1 MEKQEQ
7 QEGRGVTP
15 AKVIEEWA
23 VTDMDRIYIVHD
35 TKERA
40 ERHCE
45 KLKGDWTDPKVVPH
59 TTIVGEKAWP
69 ESKVKD
75 MMNELIDSGESIT
88 DNPWKVLRI
97 AKVYDIAKRHGLTL

>member
-7 QEGRGVTP
+7 KEGLGVTP
-15 AKVIEEWA
+15 AKVIEGWCVMRKEWCGSSVIQA
-23 VTDMDRIYIVHD
+23 ADFSMLPNGRGCV
-35 TKERA
+35 RA
-40 ERHCE
+40 T
-45 KLKGDWTDPKVVPH
+45 LV
-59 TTIVGEKAWP
+59 IGEKAWP

-88 DNPWKVLRI
+88 DNPWKMLRI